1 MGGPQ
6 QAMQLQ
12 QQAQLQQQQQQQ
24 RQQQQ
29 QQRAGGPGS
38 NATQHIQQ
46 MIYSTVTN
54 QTGPVS
60 GWQAQVPIPE
70 RIGLIFSM

>member
-1 MGGPQ
+1 MGGPN
-6 QAMQLQ
+6 QAMQMQ
-12 QQAQLQQQQQQQ
+12 QQAQLQQQQ

-29 QQRAGGPGS
+29 QQQQRPGGPGA
-38 NATQHIQQ
+38 NATQQIQH

-54 QTGPVS
+54 QTGTLS
-60 GWQAQVPIPE
+60 GWQSQVAIAE